1 MWLRRLG
8 QVRNE
13 LKGVR
18 FPKTPEEGF
27 RQMAALSSANLRIL
41 ETEVRS
47 ARPGADRRQ
56 VRMEVRRLLARLA
69 RADAQWIQSWKR
81 ERARCF
87 RG

>member
-8 QVRNE
+8 QVKAE

-18 FPKTPEEGF
+18 FPATAEEGF
-27 RQMAALSSANLRIL
+27 RQVLALSSTNLRIL
-41 ETEVRS
+41 ETQVRS
-47 ARPGADRRQ
+47 ERPGADRRQ